1 MGYSIEEEDRVKQL
15 FESIA
20 NQPIVEQRPYNEVRV
35 AKPIVESTTFFE
47 GTKVDLNKWS
57 TDSKKV
63 GKAKTA
69 SNPDLTKGNNN
80 TDEIIKATKASSKQE
95 TENDTVTEKK
105 EKGQVTKV
113 VVEDNTA
120 ESKTAPKP
128 KSGNFDAAAKSA
140 EKASQSKA
148 ESNKKFSEESKN
160 QRRAQILKG
169 FMRSLAVD
177 QKSKDA
183 AEAVCTRIDKHFK
196 IIQKAK
202 TEAANLTETIQW
214 GNELSDILGTKS
226 ENPNQQA
233 FFKQLALEIKA
244 IKEQLFGKGVSV
256 KYIPQQYISVFID
269 HSAENKADGDLVKIW
284 AQLKDGKVGCRSYGC
299 MQKNGYPQV
308 DDFSVPVQ
316 KMDENDMKNI
326 ILEIAKHRKV
336 G

>member
-1 MGYSIEEEDRVKQL
+1 MVQNMGYSIEEEDRVKQL

-113 VVEDNTA
+113 VVEDNTE
-120 ESKTAPKP
+120 ESKKAPKP

-160 QRRAQILKG
+160 QRKAEVLKG

-177 QKSKDA
+177 KKTKDA

-196 IIQKAK
+196 IQKTSK
-202 TEAANLTETIQW
+202 
-214 GNELSDILGTKS
+214 
-226 ENPNQQA
+226 
-233 FFKQLALEIKA
+233 
-244 IKEQLFGKGVSV
+244 
-256 KYIPQQYISVFID
+256 
-269 HSAENKADGDLVKIW
+269 
-284 AQLKDGKVGCRSYGC
+284 
-299 MQKNGYPQV
+299 
-308 DDFSVPVQ
+308 
-316 KMDENDMKNI
+316 
-326 ILEIAKHRKV
+326 
-336 G
+336 

>member
-196 IIQKAK
+196 IKTQKAK
-202 TEAANLTETIQW
+202 MEATDGAPGGKCT
-214 GNELSDILGTKS
+214 GNVVED
-226 ENPNQQA
+226 
-233 FFKQLALEIKA
+233 
-244 IKEQLFGKGVSV
+244 V
-256 KYIPQQYISVFID
+256 
-269 HSAENKADGDLVKIW
+269 NKAAIASSTANNESVRSIIDGLSFASKMGGDLTRRICGYLVP
-284 AQLKDGKVGCRSYGC
+284 AVYEAHKDAITAFARECAKCGVTF
-299 MQKNGYPQV
+299 N
-308 DDFSVPVQ
+308 F
-316 KMDENDMKNI
+316 KNI
-326 ILEIAKHRKV
+326 QLHALGGVPAIVVTVSCGQPANV
-336 G
+336 

>member
-1 MGYSIEEEDRVKQL
+1 MAYSIEEEDRVKQL

-35 AKPIVESTTFFE
+35 AKPIVESTAFFE

-80 TDEIIKATKASSKQE
+80 TDEIIKATKASRKQE

-113 VVEDNTA
+113 VVEDNTE
-120 ESKTAPKP
+120 ESKKAPKP

-148 ESNKKFSEESKN
+148 ESNKKFSEESRN
-160 QRRAQILKG
+160 QRRAEVLKG

-177 QKSKDA
+177 KKTKDA

-196 IIQKAK
+196 IKQKAK
-202 TEAANLTETIQW
+202 MEATDGAAGGQCTDNVVENVNKAAAATSTANNESVRSIIDGISSQSKIAGNNLTRCICGYLVPSVYEANKEPITAFAKECAKC
-214 GNELSDILGTKS
+214 GVTLNFEDIHLHAMGG
-226 ENPNQQA
+226 EH
-233 FFKQLALEIKA
+233 A
-244 IKEQLFGKGVSV
+244 IVVTVSCGRN
-256 KYIPQQYISVFID
+256 
-269 HSAENKADGDLVKIW
+269 ANA
-284 AQLKDGKVGCRSYGC
+284 
-299 MQKNGYPQV
+299 
-308 DDFSVPVQ
+308 
-316 KMDENDMKNI
+316 
-326 ILEIAKHRKV
+326 
-336 G
+336 